1 MSFPLSLLHTFKK
14 PIPVRK
20 GWVTDGIGHIPLTQG
35 LLALVDPSWVPLLE
49 RWNWCAVLD
58 ARSGEHY
65 AKRVS
70 SRSEGLPRKHIHM
83 ARVVLGMG
91 LYGTDFVPDHINRN
105 KLDNRRENLRESTN
119 AENLRNRGVQRNS
132 TTGFTGVYLDKRWNR
147 YTAKIK
153 FNRKYVHLG
162 CFATAEEAHARY
174 CEEARKLF
182 GEFYCA
188 A

>member
-1 MSFPLSLLHTFKK
+1 MSILRGFLCWS
-14 PIPVRK
+14 
-20 GWVTDGIGHIPLTQG
+20 DGIGVLYLMPEAVSTTLRDCPAEAKAFRGSTYTW
-35 LLALVDPSWVPLLE
+35 LVWY
-49 RWNWCAVLD
+49 W
-58 ARSGEHY
+58 
-65 AKRVS
+65 
-70 SRSEGLPRKHIHM
+70 
-83 ARVVLGMG
+83 GMG

-188 A
+188 G